1 MFSHAYDLLMADVD
15 YEALL
20 EQFESY
26 LKPHDF
32 ILDAGCGSGYFLLE
46 LIKKKYHAIGVDH
59 DTDMLKIAQEKLTS
73 HALFTHLY
81 EHDLRK
87 PLYGDFNVIFMMF
100 DVINYFKGAKLV
112 IKNMYNSLEKGGFLI
127 FDCYKEDVLS
137 TYHLYEEE
145 DTEPITYHWKMTV
158 KGHILKHHV
167 TFDSS
172 IDIITQY
179 VYPLSYYVDI
189 LDACGFQYEVKDGMD
204 ERKHYIIAQK
214 R

>member
-46 LIKKKYHAIGVDH
+46 LIKKKYHAIGVDQ
-59 DTDMLKIAQEKLTS
+59 DTDMLKIAQEKLAS
-73 HALFTHLY
+73 QSLYAPLY

-100 DVINYFKGAKLV
+100 DVINYFKGVKTV
-112 IKNMYNSLEKGGFLI
+112 IKHMYKGLEKGGYLI
-127 FDCYKEDVLS
+127 FDCYKKDVIS
-137 TYHLYEEE
+137 TYHQYEEE
-145 DTEPITYHWKMTV
+145 DTEPIMYHWKMIV
-158 KGHILKHHV
+158 NKDILKHYV
-167 TFDSS
+167 TFESS
-172 IDIITQY
+172 EDVITQY
-179 VYPLSYYVDI
+179 IYPLSYYLDI
-189 LDACGFQYEVKDGMD
+189 LTTCGFTYEVKDGID
-204 ERKHYIIAQK
+204 ERKHYIVAQK
-214 R
+214 I